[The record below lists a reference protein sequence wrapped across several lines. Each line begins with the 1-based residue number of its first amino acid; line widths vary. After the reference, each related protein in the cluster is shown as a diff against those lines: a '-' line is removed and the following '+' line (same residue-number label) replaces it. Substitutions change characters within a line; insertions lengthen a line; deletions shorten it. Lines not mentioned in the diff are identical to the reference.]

1 MDERVPLTE
10 LPAVRRSV
18 VGTGEDNRGQLERLE
33 GSAVAAALRTGLTAD
48 QLSAEQTYFND
59 IYLLAP
65 VGYFVLGLD
74 TTILQMNVVGAD
86 VLGVPRSNPAR
97 LPFRQFVAERFHGDF
112 DAMVRNALNTSQ
124 AQQCGVQICR
134 HPDEQGFA
142 ATLRASADASSQAI
156 RVVLELAEG
165 KLAAL
170 ERSEERFRRIVHTA
184 EEGIWE
190 IDAMARTSF
199 VNPKMASMLGYA
211 IEEML
216 GQPLVAFMDEEG
228 RGILEQNIARRQ
240 RGMAERH
247 EFKFLRKDGGELWT
261 SLITNPIYDADG
273 AYLGA
278 LALVTDVTASRA
290 NSELIWQ
297 KANYDALTALP
308 NRHMFH
314 DRLNYEVRKAQR
326 EGLQL
331 ALLFID
337 LDEFKQVNDTLGH
350 EQGDCV
356 LIEAARRISNCVRTS
371 DTVARLGGDEFT
383 VILPGLEQTV
393 GIERIAQNML
403 TQLTR
408 PFLLQ
413 TGAPTISAS
422 IGIALYPNDGH
433 APEELL
439 RNADQAMYA
448 AKSGGSNRYS
458 YFTAEL
464 QQAAQQRLQT
474 TLDLRGALE
483 AQQFELHYQPIVN
496 LATGRIERAEA
507 LLRWRHP
514 ERGLLAPADFLS
526 QAETGGMMLE
536 LGDWVFRHAAR
547 QAQQWQRTCG
557 SEFQISV
564 NFSAAQLRGE
574 AVLYAGWC
582 DYVQQLQLSP
592 HSLVIEIKESVLA
605 DGVTR
610 VVERLRN
617 LREMG
622 LQVALDNFGNGHASL
637 SHLKQFGIDQLKL
650 DRSFLADIVTDSSEL
665 AMCEAL
671 VVMAHKLGL
680 RVVAEGVETA
690 PQCALLRLTGCDY
703 VQGYVYAGALTPE
716 QFEQLYRNGLP
727 TLDHF

>member
-1 MDERVPLTE
+1 MDERVPVTGLT
-10 LPAVRRSV
+10 AVRRSV
-18 VGTGEDNRGQLERLE
+18 VGTGEDNRGQLERLD
-33 GSAVAAALRTGLTAD
+33 GDAMASALHTG
-48 QLSAEQTYFND
+48 LSAEQTYFND

-86 VLGVPRSNPAR
+86 VLGVPRANPAR

-112 DAMVRNALNTSQ
+112 DAMVRNALNTNQ
-124 AQQCGVQICR
+124 AQQCAVQICR
-134 HPDEQGFA
+134 APGQQGFA

-190 IDAMARTSF
+190 IDATARTSF

-211 IEEML
+211 IEDML

-228 RGILEQNIARRQ
+228 RSMLEQNIARRQ

-247 EFKFLRKDGGELWT
+247 EFKFLRSDGGELWT

-278 LALVTDVTASRA
+278 LALVTDVTESRA
-290 NSELIWQ
+290 SSELIWQ

-337 LDEFKQVNDTLGH
+337 LDDFKQVNDTLGH

-383 VILPGLEQTV
+383 VILPALEQTA

-408 PFLLQ
+408 PFLLEA
-413 TGAPTISAS
+413 GVPTISAS

-464 QQAAQQRLQT
+464 QIAAQQRLQT
-474 TLDLRGALE
+474 TLDLRGALA
-483 AQQFELHYQPIVN
+483 AQQFELHYQPIVH
-496 LATGRIERAEA
+496 LASGRIERAEA

-514 ERGLLAPADFLS
+514 ERGLLGPADFLP

-536 LGDWVFRHAAR
+536 LGDWVFRHAAL
-547 QAQQWQRTCG
+547 QAQQWQQEFG
-557 SEFQISV
+557 SDFQISV

-574 AVLYAGWC
+574 SALYNGWC
-582 DYVQQLQLSP
+582 EHVQQLALSP
-592 HSLVIEIKESVLA
+592 YSIVIEIKESVLD

-610 VVERLRN
+610 VVERLRC

-650 DRSFLADIVTDSSEL
+650 DRSFLTDIVTDSGEL

-690 PQCALLRLTGCDY
+690 AQCALLRLTGCDY
-703 VQGYVYAGALTPE
+703 VQGYVYAGALAPE
-716 QFEQLYRNGLP
+716 QFEQLCHNGLP
-727 TLDHF
+727 ELDHF